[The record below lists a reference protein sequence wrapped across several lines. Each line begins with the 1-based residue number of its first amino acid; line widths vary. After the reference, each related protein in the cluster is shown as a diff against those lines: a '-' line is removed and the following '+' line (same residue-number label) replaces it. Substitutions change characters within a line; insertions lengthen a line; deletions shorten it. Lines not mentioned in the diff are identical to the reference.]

1 MAIAATVDTKPIF
14 NGESKK
20 ELEPSLFCDF
30 MCGIIA
36 SVVLAGVS
44 DSEVV
49 IVFVLVIALVDC
61 IVVGTIGMV
70 LDEAEF
76 VAVIDMGVVF
86 GVFVDCLVL
95 VDVVV

>member
-20 ELEPSLFCDF
+20 ELEPSLFFDF

-36 SVVLAGVS
+36 SVVLAGVN
-44 DSEVV
+44 DSEV
-49 IVFVLVIALVDC
+49 VLVIALVVC

-76 VAVIDMGVVF
+76 VAVIDKGVVF

>member
-30 MCGIIA
+30 MCRIIA
-36 SVVLAGVS
+36 SVVLAGVN

-49 IVFVLVIALVDC
+49 IALVVC
-61 IVVGTIGMV
+61 IIEGTNGIVV
-70 LDEAEF
+70 DEAEL
-76 VAVIDMGVVF
+76 VAVMDEGVVF

>member
-20 ELEPSLFCDF
+20 EPSLFCDF

-36 SVVLAGVS
+36 SVLLADVN
-44 DSEVV
+44 DSESVF
-49 IVFVLVIALVDC
+49 VFVLVIALVVC

-70 LDEAEF
+70 DEAEF
-76 VAVIDMGVVF
+76 VAVMDKGVVF
-86 GVFVDCLVL
+86 CVFVDCLVL